1 MTSER
6 DRDRV
11 LEAALARACA
21 RTPDRVPPCPDPEAL
36 AVYIERRLGPEDAE
50 RVEAH
55 LASCLSCQAE
65 VALIV
70 RSAPP
75 ADARPSL
82 VSAAWWRTRWLAWA
96 APAAAATVALAVWV
110 GSRPAP
116 SPPAADL
123 GPQARAD
130 LTPEAGSPPVAAS
143 TPDQQAGTLAGPTPR
158 APADAAA
165 AQPSDPRAFGAPA
178 PAPGQ
183 AERGGREPVGAADER
198 DLAAAL
204 AKPAESAPEA
214 RFSPEL
220 PAAPRTPAAPPLTR
234 PAAAPSAAP
243 PMAASPTGSE
253 GSSAAPPGRT
263 PTARPAE
270 ATTGAATAAAAVR
283 TREEAA
289 AASQVARAPSGH
301 VVEPDAG
308 AHSLGARPAGAAAL
322 ASEQAAG
329 PGAGVGATRRFAS
342 PSGRVVWEITAAGE
356 LRCSLDGGVHWGEPQ
371 AGDPRLVA
379 GTAVSDTEAWA
390 IGREGI
396 VWRTSDGATW
406 MSVSRPGAVDLV
418 SIVATSGGE
427 AVVTAA
433 DGRTFHTTDGG
444 RTWRER

>member
-6 DRDRV
+6 NRDRV

-21 RTPDRVPPCPDPEAL
+21 RTPDRVPPCPDPEEL
-36 AVYIERRLGPEDAE
+36 AVYIERRLPPEE
-50 RVEAH
+50 RQRVEAH

-65 VALIV
+65 VALIM

-75 ADARPSL
+75 ADARPSRA
-82 VSAAWWRTRWLAWA
+82 SAAWWRARWLAWA
-96 APAAAATVALAVWV
+96 APAAAAATLALAVWV
-110 GSRPAP
+110 GSRSAP
-116 SPPAADL
+116 SPPATDL

-130 LTPEAGSPPVAAS
+130 LTSEAGPPAAAAP
-143 TPDQQAGTLAGPTPR
+143 TPEQPAATSAGPTPR
-158 APADAAA
+158 VPADSATRPSP
-165 AQPSDPRAFGAPA
+165 AQTFGAPA

-183 AERGGREPVGAADER
+183 AERGAQESGGAADER
-198 DLAAAL
+198 HLAADA
-204 AKPAESAPEA
+204 AKPAEAASGA

-220 PAAPRTPAAPPLTR
+220 PAAPRTLAAPTLERRAAGVPAAR
-234 PAAAPSAAP
+234 PV
-243 PMAASPTGSE
+243 AASPPGTE
-253 GSSAAPPGRT
+253 GSSAAPPSRE
-263 PTARPAE
+263 PTTRPAE
-270 ATTGAATAAAAVR
+270 SAGAATPAAAAG

-289 AASQVARAPSGH
+289 GARQVARAPSGH
-301 VVEPDAG
+301 VVEPDTVAPG
-308 AHSLGARPAGAAAL
+308 PGTRSARAVAL

-329 PGAGVGATRRFAS
+329 PRTGVGAGRRFAS
-342 PSGRVVWEITAAGE
+342 PSGRVVWEITAGGA
-356 LRCSLDGGVHWGEPQ
+356 LRRSLDGGLRWGEPQ

-406 MSVSRPGAVDLV
+406 TPVSRPTDVDLV
-418 SIVATSGGE
+418 SIVARSGNE

-433 DGRTFHTTDGG
+433 GGRTFRTTDGG